1 MKLIYVLVYFLPGTF
16 DPVETG
22 MQFDTLDEC
31 NAAAF
36 EMADSFEMNYSLQCV
51 PQDSGEMIPRVS
63 LNFKTA
69 PHQFN

>member
-1 MKLIYVLVYFLPGTF
+1 
-16 DPVETG
+16 

-51 PQDSGEMIPRVS
+51 PQDSGEIIPRIS
-63 LNFKTA
+63 LNFMNV
-69 PHQFN
+69 PHQFS